1 MLSGYFH
8 YDVLYVMNV
17 TDVDDKIIYGARKA
31 HLLREYQQN
40 GKSLQE
46 ILGDVELALG
56 VGVCVRACVCV
67 HVCVCMCVCVHVYV
81 CVCVCVCVC
90 VMGTVVEE
98 QLAMLV
104 LQPLREKCAGETDAA
119 KKTFLQAT
127 LVSSLIIEWMCVGG
141 GGEGEGEGGGGRGR
155 EVTGGYRAC

>member
-31 HLLREYQQN
+31 HLLREYRQN

-56 VGVCVRACVCV
+56 VGVCVCVCV
-67 HVCVCMCVCVHVYV
+67 CVRV
-81 CVCVCVCVC
+81 CVCVCVCVFVC
-90 VMGTVVEE
+90 VRACV
-98 QLAMLV
+98 
-104 LQPLREKCAGETDAA
+104 C
-119 KKTFLQAT
+119 
-127 LVSSLIIEWMCVGG
+127 MCVCACVCVCMCVCACVCVCTCMYVCVCVCVGYGG
-141 GGEGEGEGGGGRGR
+141 GGVVGNVGPAAFER
-155 EVTGGYRAC
+155 EVCR